1 MGCTIRMNYTP
12 YFFLSITQVTKIC
25 DILLSCNSR
34 KKYISYNAKEETNMK
49 LNEKP
54 KDMNFPK
61 INECLSFIQ
70 DAFSGVNIYRK
81 GGFKSVTCN

>member
-1 MGCTIRMNYTP
+1 
-12 YFFLSITQVTKIC
+12 
-25 DILLSCNSR
+25 
-34 KKYISYNAKEETNMK
+34 MK

-54 KDMNFPK
+54 KDMDFPK

-81 GGFKSVTCN
+81 GWVNLYDEIVASEKCNITETDVDAKYWKARLKTVLEKLESCGFVELHKD